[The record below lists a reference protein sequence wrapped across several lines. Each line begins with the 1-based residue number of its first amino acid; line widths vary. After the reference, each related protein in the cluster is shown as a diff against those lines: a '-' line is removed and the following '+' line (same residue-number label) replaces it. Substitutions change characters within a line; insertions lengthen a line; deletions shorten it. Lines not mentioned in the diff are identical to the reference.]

1 MREKLVRESVTA
13 ERWNAGRQ
21 AFEPEKTLLS
31 ALGFSEWKTLPRV
44 VSLVGAGGKTSTMY
58 DLAEELAAGGAKV
71 LITTSTHIMKPEQY
85 KTIVADRIADALADP
100 GAADSRQSAGTLPV
114 PDRDSGENESG
125 KPDSRGG
132 RIVALG
138 KQASGKGAE
147 HKLTMPDD
155 LGEEA
160 VMKQLLEW
168 VDVILIEADGSKR
181 LPLKVPSETEP
192 VLVSQ
197 TGLVIAC
204 AGLSAGEK
212 TFGEACFR
220 FDGYGAWLKRSADD
234 RILPEDLALILMD
247 ERGSRK
253 GVGGRYYRIVLN
265 QADTE
270 TEKARAEETARLLPV
285 SLQQGC
291 IRTTRKHHAAVC
303 AACESWYAGKNEG
316 EGDFRDE

>member
-1 MREKLVRESVTA
+1 MGEKLVRESVMA
-13 ERWNAGRQ
+13 ERWNAASQ

-31 ALGFSEWKTLPRV
+31 ALGFPDWKTLPRV

-85 KTIVADRIADALADP
+85 ETIVTDRIADALAES
-100 GAADSRQSAGTLPV
+100 GAADSR
-114 PDRDSGENESG
+114 
-125 KPDSRGG
+125 
-132 RIVALG
+132 IVVFG

-160 VMKQLLEW
+160 VMRGLLHAFDI
-168 VDVILIEADGSKR
+168 VLIEADGSKR

-204 AGLSAGEK
+204 AGLSAGAK

-220 FDGYGAWLKRSADD
+220 FDGYGAWLKRSAGD

-270 TEKARAEETARLLPV
+270 AEKARAEETARLLPV
-285 SLQQGC
+285 NLQQGC
-291 IRTTRKHHAAVC
+291 IRTTRKNHAAVC
-303 AACESWYAGKNEG
+303 AACES
-316 EGDFRDE
+316 